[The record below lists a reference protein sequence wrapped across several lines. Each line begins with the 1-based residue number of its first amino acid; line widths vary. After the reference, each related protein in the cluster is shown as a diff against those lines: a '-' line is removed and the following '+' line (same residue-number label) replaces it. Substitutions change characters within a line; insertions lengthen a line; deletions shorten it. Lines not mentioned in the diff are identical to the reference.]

1 MYLKTPL
8 KKALKYAFSRVVFKT
23 AIDGLRNPM
32 LPGFTEDVPTK
43 IMASTEK
50 EIIMS
55 DIEIARNATMK
66 PISEVAEK
74 LDIPESAIISYGKTK
89 AKIDPE
95 YLSTLGDRPD
105 GKLILVTAITPTPA
119 GEGKTTTSV
128 GLTDALNKI
137 GKKSIVCL
145 REPSLGPCFGMKGG
159 AAGGGYA
166 QVVPMEDINLHF
178 TGDFHAIGAA
188 HNLLSALLDN
198 HIHWGNS
205 LEIDARRV
213 QWKRVIDM
221 NDRALRNIACGL
233 GGPGN
238 GFPRQDG
245 YDITVASEI
254 MAIFCLANDLD
265 DLKARLEK
273 IVVAY
278 TRDHQPILASE
289 IKGIGAMAVLL
300 KDALSPNLVQ
310 TLENNPAIIHGGP
323 FANIAHGCN
332 SVIATKAGLKMA
344 DYVVTEAGFGA
355 DLGAEKF
362 FNIKCRSAGLN
373 PDAAVIVATVRA
385 LKMHGNVA
393 KNDLGEENV
402 EALKEGCSN
411 LVRHIENVKS
421 FGVPV
426 VVAINRFV
434 TDTDAEVAMIEKVAK
449 ANGVKA
455 IGCTH
460 WSDGGAGTEALAH
473 EVVELV
479 DGGHANFAPLYP
491 DEMPIWD
498 KVKTIATRLYRA
510 DDIIADQKIRDQIQS
525 LQDSGYGHFPV
536 CIAKSQYSFSTDPN
550 LKGAPDNHVM
560 AIREVR
566 LSAGAGF
573 IVVVCGD
580 IMTMPGLPRVP
591 AANNIDVDHNGEVV
605 GLF

>member
-1 MYLKTPL
+1 
-8 KKALKYAFSRVVFKT
+8 
-23 AIDGLRNPM
+23 
-32 LPGFTEDVPTK
+32 
-43 IMASTEK
+43 
-50 EIIMS
+50 MS
-55 DIEIARNATMK
+55 DIEIARKATMK

-74 LDIPESAIISYGKTK
+74 LLIPESAIIAYGKTK

-95 YLSTLGDRPD
+95 YLSTLSDRPN

-128 GLTDALNKI
+128 GLTDGLSRI

-145 REPSLGPCFGMKGG
+145 REPSLGRCFGMKGG

-205 LEIDARRV
+205 LEIDARRI

-221 NDRALRNIACGL
+221 NDRALRNISCGL

-254 MAIFCLANDLD
+254 MAIFCLANDLE
-265 DLKARLEK
+265 DLKARLNK

-300 KDALSPNLVQ
+300 KDALAPNLVQ

-362 FNIKCRSAGLN
+362 FNIKCRSAGLH

-385 LKMHGNVA
+385 LKMHGHVGKDA
-393 KNDLGEENV
+393 LGDENV
-402 EALKEGCSN
+402 EAVHEGCSN

-434 TDTDAEVAMIEKVAK
+434 TDTDAEIAMIKKVAE

-455 IGCTH
+455 VECTH
-460 WSDGGAGTEALAH
+460 WSDGGAGTEELAH
-473 EVVELV
+473 EVVGLV
-479 DGGHANFAPLYP
+479 DGGHANFAPLYA

-510 DDIIADQKIRDQIQS
+510 DDVIADQKIRDQIQS
-525 LQDSGYGHFPV
+525 LQDSLILVNEMGPKAE
-536 CIAKSQYSFSTDPN
+536 CLQAQS
-550 LKGAPDNHVM
+550 LKIFVYLM
-560 AIREVR
+560 R
-566 LSAGAGF
+566 LTS
-573 IVVVCGD
+573 
-580 IMTMPGLPRVP
+580 L
-591 AANNIDVDHNGEVV
+591 
-605 GLF
+605 